1 MKIRIKNNT
10 VRFRLSK
17 SEVERFD
24 KEGYIEATTAF
35 VSQTLTYAIERRT
48 DKLGHELSA
57 DFCNNIITLYM
68 PEKMAKEWMEPHV
81 VGFDTYMGLDNGEQL
96 YLLIEKDFKCLDE
109 THEDQSDNFDNPL
122 SFNKN

>member
-24 KEGYIEATTAF
+24 QEGYIEATTAF

-48 DKLGHELSA
+48 DDLGHELSA
-57 DFCNNIITLYM
+57 DFSNNIITLYM
-68 PEKMAKEWMEPHV
+68 PEKMAKEWMEPQV

-122 SFNKN
+122 SFRNN